1 MKLAIFDCDGVLID
15 SEVIAC
21 GVEAEELSKIGFAI
35 SRQGVI
41 DRFSGMPSD
50 AMYQMI
56 EAELGRALP
65 AGFGDQVKH
74 RIVEAYRTELRAI
87 DGVAEILGA
96 LRGPVCVASSSAP
109 AKLALGL
116 VETGLYELLYPH
128 IFSTALVQRG
138 KPHPDLFLYA
148 AKAMGAAVSDCV
160 VVEDSVAGVTAA
172 RRAGMRAI
180 GFVGGSHCRP
190 GHAERLVA
198 AGADR
203 IVGDFRDL
211 PGELE

>member
-50 AMYQMI
+50 AMYPMI

-180 GFVGGSHCRP
+180 GFVGGSHCQP

>member
-50 AMYQMI
+50 VMYPMI